1 MMRFARRSFL
11 RGYVGPGIAA
21 AALSG
26 QAARAQQK
34 EHRPITII
42 SGGPTGAWYPTAAA
56 IAELVNAGYRGQPV
70 NISPGKGAVSNPLS
84 VGSGEVEVGLSF
96 GPFLRLAYEGR
107 NEVFDMPG
115 FDSLRAVGNIG
126 VNTFQ
131 IVMGADVPDDIFDQ
145 LKGGRRVSMG
155 IGAVGSSTH
164 FGVNKFLQEYGVDY
178 ESLRRNGSR
187 LLSGASQSQTDAY
200 KNRQIDIYFNTIG
213 INAAVMQE
221 AVTARAS
228 KLYSI
233 PDRVRQAM
241 ASKLGYIPSVIPAN
255 TYPGQSGPVNTLDLS
270 TIVFARADL
279 SEAMVYDITRAMA
292 ENKPRLVAAFAGFA
306 GWEPEDLA
314 KGLPIPV
321 HPGAARY
328 FRERGWAH

>member
-1 MMRFARRSFL
+1 MGHVARRSFL
-11 RGYVGPGIAA
+11 RVSVGSGIAA
-21 AALSG
+21 ALPAG
-26 QAARAQQK
+26 GVRAQEK
-34 EHRPITII
+34 EHKPITII

-56 IAELVNAGYRGQPV
+56 IAELVNAQYRGQPV

-96 GPFLRLAYEGR
+96 GPFLRLAYEGK
-107 NEVFDMPG
+107 NEVFDMQG
-115 FDSLRAVGNIG
+115 FDNLRAIGNIG

-131 IVMGADVPDDIFDQ
+131 IVMGTDVPDDIFEQ
-145 LKGGRRVSMG
+145 LKNGRRVSMG

-164 FGVNKFLQEYGVDY
+164 FGVNKFLQEYGVSYD
-178 ESLRRNGSR
+178 SLRRNGST

-213 INAAVMQE
+213 INSAVMQE

-233 PDRVRQAM
+233 PDQVRTAL
-241 ASKLGYIPSVIPAN
+241 AEKLGYIPSVIPAN
-255 TYPGQSGPVNTLDLS
+255 TYPGQSEAVNTLDLS
-270 TIVFARADL
+270 TILFARADL
-279 SEAMVYDITRAMA
+279 SEDMVYDITKATA

-306 GWEPEDLA
+306 AWEPKDLA
-314 KGLPIPV
+314 VGLPIPV

-328 FRERGWAH
+328 FRERGWMS

>member
-1 MMRFARRSFL
+1 MTRLARRSFL
-11 RGYVGPGIAA
+11 YSSVGSGL

-26 QAARAQQK
+26 AAARAQQK

-56 IAELVNAGYRGQPV
+56 IAELVNAQYRGQPV
-70 NISPGKGAVSNPLS
+70 NISPGKGAVSNPLA

-115 FDSLRAVGNIG
+115 FNNLRAVGNIG

-131 IVMGADVPDDIFDQ
+131 IILGADVPDDIFDQ
-145 LKGGRRVSMG
+145 LKSGRRVSMG

-178 ESLRRNGSR
+178 EFLRRNGST

-200 KNRQIDIYFNTIG
+200 KNRQINIYFNTIG

-233 PDRVRQAM
+233 PDRVREAM

-255 TYPGQSGPVNTLDLS
+255 TYPGQTESVNTLDLS
-270 TIVFARADL
+270 TILFARADL
-279 SEAMVYDITRAMA
+279 SDEMVYDITRAMA

-306 GWEPEDLA
+306 DWRPEDLA

-321 HPGAARY
+321 HPGAERY
-328 FRERGWAH
+328 FRERAWTS